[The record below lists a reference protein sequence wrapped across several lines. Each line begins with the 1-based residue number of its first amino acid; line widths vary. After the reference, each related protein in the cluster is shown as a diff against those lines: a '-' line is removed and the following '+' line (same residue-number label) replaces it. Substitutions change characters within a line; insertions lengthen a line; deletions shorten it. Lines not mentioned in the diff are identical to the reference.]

1 MAKDWGLKKKTMA
14 AELDLPKL
22 QEVRTWHTRQ
32 VERVKVKEVEIPAL
46 KEKVEK
52 VKVKEEV
59 QKVNVKEVLEKVK
72 VKEMVE
78 RLKVREVERLA
89 QKGKVE
95 RVKVNESFIVKE
107 EVMQTL
113 IKSDVGLVEEMV
125 QWLAADPKV
134 QFVFISSSNHRQSHQ
149 QLITASVINLINRF
163 AHSGLSLLNN

>member
-1 MAKDWGLKKKTMA
+1 MAKDRGLKKKTMA
-14 AELDLPKL
+14 AELDLSKL

-46 KEKVEK
+46 KE
-52 VKVKEEV
+52 EV
-59 QKVNVKEVLEKVK
+59 EKVK

-78 RLKVREVERLA
+78 RLKVREVEKLA
-89 QKGKVE
+89 QKEKVE
-95 RVKVNESFIVKE
+95 KVKVKESFIVKE

-113 IKSDVGLVEEMV
+113 MKSDVGLVDEMV

>member
-1 MAKDWGLKKKTMA
+1 MA
-14 AELDLPKL
+14 AEPDLPKL

-46 KEKVEK
+46 N
-52 VKVKEEV
+52 VKEEV
-59 QKVNVKEVLEKVK
+59 ERVK

-78 RLKVREVERLA
+78 RLKVRGVEKLA

-95 RVKVNESFIVKE
+95 KVKVNESFIVKE

-113 IKSDVGLVEEMV
+113 MKSDVGLVDEMV

>member
-1 MAKDWGLKKKTMA
+1 MAKDRGLKKKTMA

-32 VERVKVKEVEIPAL
+32 VERVKVKVKEVEMPAL

-52 VKVKEEV
+52 VKVKE
-59 QKVNVKEVLEKVK
+59 
-72 VKEMVE
+72 
-78 RLKVREVERLA
+78 
-89 QKGKVE
+89 
-95 RVKVNESFIVKE
+95 SFIVKE

-113 IKSDVGLVEEMV
+113 MKSDVGLVEEMV

>member
-1 MAKDWGLKKKTMA
+1 MAKDWGLKKKTTA

-22 QEVRTWHTRQ
+22 QEVGTLYTRQ

-46 KEKVEK
+46 KE
-52 VKVKEEV
+52 EV
-59 QKVNVKEVLEKVK
+59 EKVK

-78 RLKVREVERLA
+78 KLKVREVEKLA

-113 IKSDVGLVEEMV
+113 MKSDVGLVEEMA

>member
-1 MAKDWGLKKKTMA
+1 MTKDRGLKKKTMA

-46 KEKVEK
+46 KEEVEK
-52 VKVKEEV
+52 VK
-59 QKVNVKEVLEKVK
+59 VKEVLEKVK

-78 RLKVREVERLA
+78 RLKVREVEKLA

-107 EVMQTL
+107 EVMHTL
-113 IKSDVGLVEEMV
+113 MKSDVGLVEEMV

-149 QLITASVINLINRF
+149 QLIAASVINLINRF

>member
-1 MAKDWGLKKKTMA
+1 MAKDRGLKKKTMA

-59 QKVNVKEVLEKVK
+59 EKVKVKEVLEKVK

-78 RLKVREVERLA
+78 RLKVREVEKLA

-113 IKSDVGLVEEMV
+113 MKSDVGLVDEMV

-149 QLITASVINLINRF
+149 QLIAASVINLINRF

>member
-1 MAKDWGLKKKTMA
+1 MAKDRGLKMKTMA

-46 KEKVEK
+46 KEEVDI

-59 QKVNVKEVLEKVK
+59 EKVK
-72 VKEMVE
+72 VREMVE
-78 RLKVREVERLA
+78 RLKVREDEKLA
-89 QKGKVE
+89 QKEKVE
-95 RVKVNESFIVKE
+95 KVKVKESFIVKE

-113 IKSDVGLVEEMV
+113 MKSDVGLVEEMV

-134 QFVFISSSNHRQSHQ
+134 QFIFISSSNHRQSHQ
-149 QLITASVINLINRF
+149 QLIAASVINLINRF

>member
-1 MAKDWGLKKKTMA
+1 MAKDRGLKKKIMA

-46 KEKVEK
+46 KEEVEK
-52 VKVKEEV
+52 VKVKED
-59 QKVNVKEVLEKVK
+59 VK
-72 VKEMVE
+72 VRDMVE

-89 QKGKVE
+89 QKEKVE
-95 RVKVNESFIVKE
+95 KVKVKESFIVKE

-113 IKSDVGLVEEMV
+113 MKSDVGLVEEMV

-163 AHSGLSLLNN
+163 ATSGLSLLSN

>member
-1 MAKDWGLKKKTMA
+1 MVKDKGLKKKIMA

-46 KEKVEK
+46 KEEVEN
-52 VKVKEEV
+52 VKVK
-59 QKVNVKEVLEKVK
+59 
-72 VKEMVE
+72 
-78 RLKVREVERLA
+78 
-89 QKGKVE
+89 
-95 RVKVNESFIVKE
+95 ESFIVKE

-113 IKSDVGLVEEMV
+113 MKSDVGLVEEMV

-134 QFVFISSSNHRQSHQ
+134 QFIFISSSNHRQSHQ
-149 QLITASVINLINRF
+149 QLIAASVINLINRF

>member
-1 MAKDWGLKKKTMA
+1 MAKDRGLKMKTMA

-32 VERVKVKEVEIPAL
+32 VEKVKVKEMEIPAL
-46 KEKVEK
+46 KEEVDIVKVKEEVEKVKVREMVERLKVREDEKLAQKEKVEK
-52 VKVKEEV
+52 VKVK
-59 QKVNVKEVLEKVK
+59 
-72 VKEMVE
+72 
-78 RLKVREVERLA
+78 
-89 QKGKVE
+89 
-95 RVKVNESFIVKE
+95 ESFIVKE

-113 IKSDVGLVEEMV
+113 MKSDVGLVEEMV

>member
-32 VERVKVKEVEIPAL
+32 VERVKVNEVEMPAL
-46 KEKVEK
+46 KEKV
-52 VKVKEEV
+52 
-59 QKVNVKEVLEKVK
+59 EKVK

-78 RLKVREVERLA
+78 RLKVREVEKLA

-113 IKSDVGLVEEMV
+113 MKSDVGLVDEMV

>member
-1 MAKDWGLKKKTMA
+1 MAKDRGLKMKTMA

-46 KEKVEK
+46 KEEVEK
-52 VKVKEEV
+52 VKVKEV
-59 QKVNVKEVLEKVK
+59 VEKVK

-89 QKGKVE
+89 QKEKVE
-95 RVKVNESFIVKE
+95 KVKVKESFIVKK

-113 IKSDVGLVEEMV
+113 MKSDVGLVEEMV

-149 QLITASVINLINRF
+149 QLIAASVINLINRF
-163 AHSGLSLLNN
+163 AHSGLSLLSN

>member
-1 MAKDWGLKKKTMA
+1 MA

-46 KEKVEK
+46 KEEVEK
-52 VKVKEEV
+52 VKVKED
-59 QKVNVKEVLEKVK
+59 VK
-72 VKEMVE
+72 VRDMVE

-89 QKGKVE
+89 QKEKVE
-95 RVKVNESFIVKE
+95 NVKVKESFIVKE

-113 IKSDVGLVEEMV
+113 MKSDVGLVEEMV

-149 QLITASVINLINRF
+149 QLVTASVNNLINRF

>member
-1 MAKDWGLKKKTMA
+1 MA

-32 VERVKVKEVEIPAL
+32 VERVKVKEVEMPAL

-52 VKVKEEV
+52 
-59 QKVNVKEVLEKVK
+59 
-72 VKEMVE
+72 
-78 RLKVREVERLA
+78 
-89 QKGKVE
+89 
-95 RVKVNESFIVKE
+95 VKVNESFIVKE

-113 IKSDVGLVEEMV
+113 MKSDVGLVEEMV

>member
-14 AELDLPKL
+14 AEVDLPKL

-46 KEKVEK
+46 KEEVEK

-59 QKVNVKEVLEKVK
+59 EKVK

-78 RLKVREVERLA
+78 KLKVREVKKLA
-89 QKGKVE
+89 QKEKVE

-113 IKSDVGLVEEMV
+113 MKSDVGLVEEMV

-134 QFVFISSSNHRQSHQ
+134 HFVFISSSNHRQSHQ

>member
-1 MAKDWGLKKKTMA
+1 MAKDRGLKKKTMA
-14 AELDLPKL
+14 AELDLSKL

-46 KEKVEK
+46 KE
-52 VKVKEEV
+52 EV
-59 QKVNVKEVLEKVK
+59 EKVK

-78 RLKVREVERLA
+78 RLKVREVEKLA
-89 QKGKVE
+89 QKEKVE
-95 RVKVNESFIVKE
+95 KVKVKESFIVKE

-113 IKSDVGLVEEMV
+113 MISDVGLVDEMV

-134 QFVFISSSNHRQSHQ
+134 QFVFISSSNHRQSHP

>member
-59 QKVNVKEVLEKVK
+59 EKVK

-78 RLKVREVERLA
+78 KLKVREVERLA

-95 RVKVNESFIVKE
+95 RVKVNEGFIVKE

-113 IKSDVGLVEEMV
+113 MKSDVGLVEEMV

-163 AHSGLSLLNN
+163 AHSGLSLLSN

>member
-1 MAKDWGLKKKTMA
+1 MAKDRGLKKKTMT

-59 QKVNVKEVLEKVK
+59 EKVK

-78 RLKVREVERLA
+78 RLKVREVEKLA

-95 RVKVNESFIVKE
+95 KVKVNESFIVKE

-113 IKSDVGLVEEMV
+113 MKSDVGLVEELV
-125 QWLAADPKV
+125 QWLAADPKG

>member
-1 MAKDWGLKKKTMA
+1 MAKDRGLKKKTMA
-14 AELDLPKL
+14 AELDLSKL

-52 VKVKEEV
+52 VKV
-59 QKVNVKEVLEKVK
+59 
-72 VKEMVE
+72 
-78 RLKVREVERLA
+78 
-89 QKGKVE
+89 
-95 RVKVNESFIVKE
+95 NESFIVKE

-113 IKSDVGLVEEMV
+113 MISDVGLVDEMV

-134 QFVFISSSNHRQSHQ
+134 QFVFISSSNHRQSHP

>member
-1 MAKDWGLKKKTMA
+1 MVMDRGLKKKTMP
-14 AELDLPKL
+14 AELDLPKP

-46 KEKVEK
+46 KKEVDK
-52 VKVKEEV
+52 VKV
-59 QKVNVKEVLEKVK
+59 N
-72 VKEMVE
+72 EMVE
-78 RLKVREVERLA
+78 RLKVREDEKLA
-89 QKGKVE
+89 QKEKVE
-95 RVKVNESFIVKE
+95 KVKVKESFIVKE

-113 IKSDVGLVEEMV
+113 MKSDVGLVAEMV

-149 QLITASVINLINRF
+149 QLIAASVINLINRF

>member
-1 MAKDWGLKKKTMA
+1 MAKDRGLKKNTMA
-14 AELDLPKL
+14 AELDMPKL
-22 QEVRTWHTRQ
+22 QGVRTWHTRQ

-52 VKVKEEV
+52 VKVKE
-59 QKVNVKEVLEKVK
+59 
-72 VKEMVE
+72 MVE
-78 RLKVREVERLA
+78 KLKVREVERLA

-113 IKSDVGLVEEMV
+113 MKSDVGLVDEMV

>member
-1 MAKDWGLKKKTMA
+1 MA
-14 AELDLPKL
+14 AEVDLPKL
-22 QEVRTWHTRQ
+22 QEVRTWRTRQ
-32 VERVKVKEVEIPAL
+32 VERVKVKEVEILAL

-59 QKVNVKEVLEKVK
+59 EKVK

-78 RLKVREVERLA
+78 RLKVREVEKKA

-107 EVMQTL
+107 EVMQAL
-113 IKSDVGLVEEMV
+113 MKSDVGLVDEMV

-134 QFVFISSSNHRQSHQ
+134 QFVFISSSNHRQSHP

>member
-1 MAKDWGLKKKTMA
+1 MAKDRGLKMKTMA

-46 KEKVEK
+46 KEEVDI

-59 QKVNVKEVLEKVK
+59 EKVK
-72 VKEMVE
+72 VNEMVE
-78 RLKVREVERLA
+78 RLKVREDEKLA
-89 QKGKVE
+89 QKEKVE
-95 RVKVNESFIVKE
+95 KVKVKESFIVKE
-107 EVMQTL
+107 EMMQTL
-113 IKSDVGLVEEMV
+113 MKSDVGLVEEMV

-149 QLITASVINLINRF
+149 QLIAASVINLINRF

>member
-14 AELDLPKL
+14 ADLGLPKL

-32 VERVKVKEVEIPAL
+32 VERVRVKEVEMPAL

-52 VKVKEEV
+52 VKVKE
-59 QKVNVKEVLEKVK
+59 
-72 VKEMVE
+72 MVE
-78 RLKVREVERLA
+78 KLKVREVERLA

-113 IKSDVGLVEEMV
+113 MKSDVGLVDEMV

>member
-1 MAKDWGLKKKTMA
+1 MAKDRGLKKKTMA

-22 QEVRTWHTRQ
+22 QEIKTLHTRQ

-46 KEKVEK
+46 KE
-52 VKVKEEV
+52 EV
-59 QKVNVKEVLEKVK
+59 EKVK

-78 RLKVREVERLA
+78 RLKVREMEKLA
-89 QKGKVE
+89 QKEKVE
-95 RVKVNESFIVKE
+95 KVKVKESFIVKE

-113 IKSDVGLVEEMV
+113 MISDVGLVDEMV

-149 QLITASVINLINRF
+149 QLIAASVINLINRF
-163 AHSGLSLLNN
+163 AHFGLSSLNN

>member
-1 MAKDWGLKKKTMA
+1 MVKDRGLKKKIMA

-46 KEKVEK
+46 KEEVDI

-59 QKVNVKEVLEKVK
+59 EKVK
-72 VKEMVE
+72 VREMVE
-78 RLKVREVERLA
+78 RLKVREDEKLA
-89 QKGKVE
+89 QKEKVE
-95 RVKVNESFIVKE
+95 KVKVKESFIVKE

-113 IKSDVGLVEEMV
+113 MKSDVGLVEEMV

-134 QFVFISSSNHRQSHQ
+134 QFIFISSSNHRQSHQ
-149 QLITASVINLINRF
+149 QLIAASVINLINRF

>member
-1 MAKDWGLKKKTMA
+1 MAKDRGLKMKTMA

-32 VERVKVKEVEIPAL
+32 VERVKVKEVEMPAL
-46 KEKVEK
+46 KEEVEK

-59 QKVNVKEVLEKVK
+59 EKVK
-72 VKEMVE
+72 VNEMVE

-89 QKGKVE
+89 QKEKVE
-95 RVKVNESFIVKE
+95 NVKVKESFIVKE

-113 IKSDVGLVEEMV
+113 MKSDVGLVEEMV

-149 QLITASVINLINRF
+149 QLIAASVINLINRF
-163 AHSGLSLLNN
+163 AHSGLSLLSN